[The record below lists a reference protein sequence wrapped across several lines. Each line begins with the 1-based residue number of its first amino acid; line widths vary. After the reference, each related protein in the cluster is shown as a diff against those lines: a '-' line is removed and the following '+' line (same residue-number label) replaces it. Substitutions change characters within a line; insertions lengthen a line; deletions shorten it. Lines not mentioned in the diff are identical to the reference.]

1 MIIETLY
8 VICDPWSTGFISFI
22 VTFYLMYVVAAKSTD
37 LVPETK

>member
-8 VICDPWSTGFISFI
+8 VICDPWSTGFIGFI
-22 VTFYLMYVVAAKSTD
+22 VTFYLIYVVDAKSTD